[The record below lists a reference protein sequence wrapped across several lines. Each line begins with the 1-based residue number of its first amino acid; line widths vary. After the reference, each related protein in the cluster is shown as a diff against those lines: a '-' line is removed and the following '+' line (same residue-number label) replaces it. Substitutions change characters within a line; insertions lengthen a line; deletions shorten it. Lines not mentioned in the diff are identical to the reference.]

1 VIHHEPRVIL
11 YDLETSHN
19 LAAVFS
25 LLHNDYIQPE
35 NIIRERYIICFSYKE
50 LGEKQIH
57 AVSILDDPKRFK
69 HDPYDDTYVVTK
81 LHEVLFGADV
91 LVAHNGDN
99 FDLKY
104 AKTRM
109 LVRGLP
115 PLPPIPAIDTL
126 KVAREQF
133 LFNANRLDYLGN
145 LLKVGR
151 KKPTTTGLWLRILQ
165 GDAAAIREMVT
176 YNKQDVALLERVFL
190 KLQPY
195 MSSHIHRQLFG
206 GDGTCPR
213 CGSNHVQ
220 MRGIHRATTNTYQR
234 YQCQTCL
241 GWFREKKAN
250 KQMIHTRI
258 L

>member
-1 VIHHEPRVIL
+1 MINHEPRIIL
-11 YDLETSHN
+11 WDIETTHN

-25 LLHNDYIQPE
+25 LLHNDYIQSD
-35 NIIRERYIICFSYKE
+35 NIQAERYIVSFAWKL
-50 LGEKQIH
+50 LGKPGVH
-57 AVSILDDPKRFK
+57 AVSVLDDTKRYK
-69 HDPYDDTYVVTK
+69 ANPHDDKYVLEQ
-81 LHEVLFGADV
+81 LHAVLSSADA
-91 LVAHNGDN
+91 LIAHNGDA
-99 FDLKY
+99 FDLPY
-104 AKTRM
+104 AETRM
-109 LVRGLP
+109 LIQGLP
-115 PLPPIPAIDTL
+115 PLPPIPKIDTL
-126 KVAREQF
+126 KVARGRF
-133 LFNANRLDYLGN
+133 LFNANNLDYLGHI
-145 LLKVGR
+145 LKCGR
-151 KKPTTTGLWLRILQ
+151 KKPTPKGLWLKVLQ
-165 GDAAAIREMVT
+165 GDSNAVRTMVK
-176 YNKQDVALLERVFL
+176 YNRGDVLLLEKVFL